1 MSYDAKALYIHADR
15 RRKNRKGAT
24 IKPEYRLELHGVNGT
39 ELAYVVGE
47 EFGETLQDAG
57 VETVIVDN
65 DRKAHSKI
73 VRYAWARFG
82 IKVWPGAGVV
92 GDRTIDFT
100 VHWRNSRKTWG
111 IPGQF
116 SRLHDQ

>member
-1 MSYDAKALYIHADR
+1 MRQVLLGQRTVYENLKMNQFSHNTTRFDINFYNIRML
-15 RRKNRKGAT
+15 

-39 ELAYVVGE
+39 ELAYVVNK

-73 VRYAWARFG
+73 LRDAWARF
-82 IKVWPGAGVV
+82 
-92 GDRTIDFT
+92 
-100 VHWRNSRKTWG
+100 
-111 IPGQF
+111 
-116 SRLHDQ
+116 